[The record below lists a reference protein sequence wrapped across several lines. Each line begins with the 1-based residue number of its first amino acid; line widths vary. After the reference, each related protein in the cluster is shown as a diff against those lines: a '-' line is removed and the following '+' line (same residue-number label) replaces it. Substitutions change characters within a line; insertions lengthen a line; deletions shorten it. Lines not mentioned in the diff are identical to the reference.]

1 MFLIGILIFPIIFV
15 VRLSLSG
22 WNSYNGLN
30 FIGLE
35 NYIRLFTDDPRFWQS
50 FLRLSFLS
58 VTTVILQYVI
68 GFALAHMVWKDI
80 KFQRFFRVLF
90 LIPMMTTPVI
100 MTVIWRTF
108 FHESLGPVND
118 ILSNFGMSP
127 KWLTDPTLA
136 KITVIIVEV
145 WQWTPFM
152 FLLLL
157 AGLLSLPKEPFLA
170 AAIDGAS
177 PIRKFI
183 YVTFPLMA
191 PISIGA
197 IIIRLIEASKIM
209 DTVYVLTSGGPG
221 TSTETSSFYIFIK
234 GLREFQMGYAASMSF
249 TYLIIMIISLTF
261 IAKGLTK
268 LLLKRLDMGKLYK
281 FLKYSFITIW
291 TVFVV
296 APFLWALTTSFKD
309 FNSVNGG
316 ATYIPWVD
324 FEPKLEGW
332 KVLIKS
338 PANGGVDIVEPYFN
352 SLFVTCTA
360 SLISIVLGTSF
371 CLCAF

>member
-1 MFLIGILIFPIIFV
+1 MNFRHKFVFLLPGLLVLLGILIFPIIFT
-15 VRLSLSG
+15 VRLSFSG
-22 WNSYNGLN
+22 WDSFNPGLD

-35 NYIRLFTDDPRFWQS
+35 NYIRLFTEDRRFWES
-50 FLRLSFLS
+50 FLRLAFLS
-58 VTTVILQYVI
+58 ITTVFLQYII
-68 GFALAHMVWKDI
+68 GFSLALLVWKEI
-80 KFQRFFRVLF
+80 KFKRFFRVLF

-118 ILSNFGMSP
+118 FFSLFGMTP
-127 KWLTDPTLA
+127 PWLSHEVLA
-136 KITVIIVEV
+136 LVTVMIVEV

-152 FLLLL
+152 FLLML

-177 PIRKFI
+177 SIRKFI

-209 DTVYVLTSGGPG
+209 DTVFVLTSGGPG

-234 GLREFQMGYAASMSF
+234 GLREFQIGYSATLSF

-261 IAKGLTK
+261 IAKFLTK
-268 LLLKRLDMGKLYK
+268 IFMKGN
-281 FLKYSFITIW
+281 T
-291 TVFVV
+291 
-296 APFLWALTTSFKD
+296 
-309 FNSVNGG
+309 
-316 ATYIPWVD
+316 
-324 FEPKLEGW
+324 E
-332 KVLIKS
+332 
-338 PANGGVDIVEPYFN
+338 
-352 SLFVTCTA
+352 
-360 SLISIVLGTSF
+360 
-371 CLCAF
+371 

>member
-1 MFLIGILIFPIIFV
+1 MNFKHKYIFLFPGLFVLIGILIFPIIFV

-22 WNSYNGLN
+22 WNSYNPGLD

-35 NYIRLFTDDPRFWQS
+35 NYIRLFTDDPRFWES
-50 FLRLSFLS
+50 FFRLSFLS
-58 VTTVILQYVI
+58 VTTVVLQYII
-68 GFALAHMVWKDI
+68 GFALALMVWREI
-80 KFQRFFRVLF
+80 KFKRFFRVIF

-118 ILSNFGMSP
+118 LLGLIGVEPIL
-127 KWLTDPTLA
+127 WLSDPVIA
-136 KITVIIVEV
+136 KFTVIIVEV

-177 PIRKFI
+177 SFRKFV

-209 DTVYVLTSGGPG
+209 DTVFVLTSGGPG
-221 TSTETSSFYIFIK
+221 TATETSSFYIYIK
-234 GLREFQMGYAASMSF
+234 GLREFQMGYAATLSF
-249 TYLIIMIISLTF
+249 TYLVIMIISLTI
-261 IAKGLTK
+261 IAKVLTK
-268 LLLKRLDMGKLYK
+268 IM
-281 FLKYSFITIW
+281 
-291 TVFVV
+291 
-296 APFLWALTTSFKD
+296 
-309 FNSVNGG
+309 
-316 ATYIPWVD
+316 
-324 FEPKLEGW
+324 
-332 KVLIKS
+332 IK
-338 PANGGVDIVEPYFN
+338 E
-352 SLFVTCTA
+352 
-360 SLISIVLGTSF
+360 
-371 CLCAF
+371 

>member
-1 MFLIGILIFPIIFV
+1 MNFKHKYFFLFPGLFVLIGILIFPIIFV

-22 WNSYNGLN
+22 WNSYNPGLD
-30 FIGLE
+30 FIGIE
-35 NYIRLFTDDPRFWQS
+35 NYIRLFTDDPRFWES
-50 FLRLSFLS
+50 FFRLSFLS

-80 KFQRFFRVLF
+80 KFKRFFRVLF
-90 LIPMMTTPVI
+90 LVPMMTTPVI

-118 ILSNFGMSP
+118 ILSNFGVSP
-127 KWLTDPTLA
+127 KWLTDPVLA
-136 KITVIIVEV
+136 KFTVIIVEV

-234 GLREFQMGYAASMSF
+234 GSREFQMGYAASMSF
-249 TYLIIMIISLTF
+249 TYLIIMIISC
-261 IAKGLTK
+261 
-268 LLLKRLDMGKLYK
+268 LLY
-281 FLKYSFITIW
+281 
-291 TVFVV
+291 
-296 APFLWALTTSFKD
+296 TSPSPRD
-309 FNSVNGG
+309 RQ
-316 ATYIPWVD
+316 
-324 FEPKLEGW
+324 
-332 KVLIKS
+332 KS
-338 PANGGVDIVEPYFN
+338 RMSSSA
-352 SLFVTCTA
+352 
-360 SLISIVLGTSF
+360 
-371 CLCAF
+371 

>member
-1 MFLIGILIFPIIFV
+1 MWPLIKMATYNKSNIILFIYMNFKHKYFFLFPGLFVLIGILIFPIIFV

-22 WNSYNGLN
+22 WNSYNPGLDY
-30 FIGLE
+30 IGLE
-35 NYIRLFTDDPRFWQS
+35 NYIRLFTDDPRFWES
-50 FLRLSFLS
+50 FFRLSFLS

-80 KFQRFFRVLF
+80 KFKRFFRVLF
-90 LIPMMTTPVI
+90 LVPMMTTPVI

-118 ILSNFGMSP
+118 LLSVFGVAP
-127 KWLTDPTLA
+127 KWLTDPVIA
-136 KITVIIVEV
+136 KFTVIIVEV

-177 PIRKFI
+177 PVRKFI

-249 TYLIIMIISLTF
+249 TYLIIMIISLTI
-261 IAKGLTK
+261 IAKVLTK
-268 LLLKRLDMGKLYK
+268 VLLK
-281 FLKYSFITIW
+281 
-291 TVFVV
+291 
-296 APFLWALTTSFKD
+296 
-309 FNSVNGG
+309 
-316 ATYIPWVD
+316 
-324 FEPKLEGW
+324 E
-332 KVLIKS
+332 
-338 PANGGVDIVEPYFN
+338 
-352 SLFVTCTA
+352 
-360 SLISIVLGTSF
+360 
-371 CLCAF
+371 